1 MGERRELVFA
11 AREEV
16 GVDRRAREATVSDH
30 KVFNDIEKIKYFR
43 VGKRVQGQTK
53 QTYRVIFLTGPTQKY
68 GTGPTQ

>member
-43 VGKRVQGQTK
+43 VGKRV
-53 QTYRVIFLTGPTQKY
+53 
-68 GTGPTQ
+68 